1 MDHARRYAWLYTLF
15 HLIAVKGLRR
25 GEAFGVPWP
34 NTRLV
39 DGEIDILTQVVQLG
53 CATHTCTPKS
63 TAGKRTITLDTATVR
78 VMRSWRRYQLEA
90 KMALG
95 SEWVETRLVFT
106 QADGR
111 GWHPAQVTDWFR
123 RITRAAELPPITLH
137 ALRHGA
143 ASMSLAAGWMSRS
156 SQLNS
161 DTPRPTSPRTPTNP
175 CSPRWP
181 KQRPRPL
188 PRC

>member
-1 MDHARRYAWLYTLF
+1 MIWTPDQTIRFLDHARRYAWLYTLF

-95 SEWVETRLVFT
+95 SEWVETGLVFT

-123 RITRAAELPPITLH
+123 RITRAAELRPITLH
-137 ALRHGA
+137 ALRHG
-143 ASMSLAAGWMSRS
+143 R
-156 SQLNS
+156 
-161 DTPRPTSPRTPTNP
+161 RP
-175 CSPRWP
+175 
-181 KQRPRPL
+181 
-188 PRC
+188 